1 MLSAISKNV
10 IVIQTHVISNQNDVI
25 SAGWSRPSLR
35 PHCPPC
41 KLLSF
46 LHSSETYRILR
57 WGSRNRKHDSPK
69 VHGPASHPS
78 ILFPLQKIMVWLLP
92 SWSCLTWTRLSPA
105 RSPGWPRSPTSAG
118 RRTWSTSSGDVPW
131 WYVIQLNLYLCGW
144 MKFKNGWYSNIYII
158 KFSKV

>member
-1 MLSAISKNV
+1 MLSASKLMLSAISKNV

-118 RRTWSTSSGDVPW
+118 RRTWSTSSGECTMMICHSTKSLSLWRDE
-131 WYVIQLNLYLCGW
+131 IQKWMIFKYL
-144 MKFKNGWYSNIYII
+144 
-158 KFSKV
+158 